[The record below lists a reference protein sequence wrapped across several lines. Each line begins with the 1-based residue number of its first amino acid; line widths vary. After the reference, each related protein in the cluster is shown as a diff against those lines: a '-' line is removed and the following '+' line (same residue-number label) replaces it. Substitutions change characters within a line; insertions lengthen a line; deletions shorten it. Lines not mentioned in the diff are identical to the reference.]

1 MKFLRYIQKKRRA
14 MLALAALT
22 LLANPFTAQA
32 SSITPKDTS
41 HSSKITFKN
50 NVYNIAVQKEL
61 SRQVGVNKFKDF
73 NLDKGQIANI
83 RFNKLQTVANLVDN
97 RININGTVNALRGD
111 KIGGNLYFLSPNGIA
126 VGATGVIN
134 AGAFTGIAVSQ
145 SYFNKLSKMKS
156 GSEFMTALAPKNIEY
171 NNDPDKGID
180 IQGVINAP
188 GGIHLYATKIDV
200 GKNAILRT
208 DVEKVDFTEV
218 VNIGKVDS
226 GITGGLDA
234 SYKNGDIVL
243 KAHAEHL
250 ADDNIIKSIG
260 GYTASQWEKVTE
272 RNATINVD
280 GKIKSASN
288 VSINADAVT
297 KFSEGSYFNIISQS
311 GILDAF
317 LGNLGLDVAVDFAKK
332 INTATVNIGKTADIY
347 SKGNMDIGATGTLN
361 VTINATT
368 PAAKSGTTKATE
380 WIPATS
386 VAVINATNKATVNID
401 GKLKSDGTMSINAKA
416 TTSLSATA
424 NNATIV
430 GKAASEKGIKEDT
443 HYIAVSVIDGETSA
457 EVNINSGDEIK
468 VGGKDASKTKAF
480 SATAKTENTIS
491 NSATAATAGT
501 SVGSTTLT
509 ENDDIATTTAV
520 DITDYSATANV
531 NVNRAITAQKGGIN
545 LDATNTF
552 KNSLTASTTTGRAI
566 KPIKDWTEV
575 TGSDF
580 LNSISSNLM
589 AKATSFLQKAAE
601 NVPEGAG
608 GSTLSKLFDGKYFKS
623 GVTVGVFLQNN
634 NAKVNVDKKAT
645 LNAQNDIDISAKND
659 ISSQAFNVT
668 SSVNNQTSKQK
679 TNAMIG
685 LGVLVSDITNNADI
699 VNDGK
704 LNSTS
709 GNVKLE
715 TTSGMNYNQFEAVVD
730 SVKKAFTDIADDVKN
745 LGEDIYNTFSSYE
758 SQVSEEA
765 DKLEKTEDPAE
776 YMQALENLN
785 KKINDAKA
793 KEFNAAVEALDD
805 GVKLKTDLEGLPSKL
820 TAFLHPA
827 NYANYYARS
836 SFGAGADGNKD
847 VKLEAAGS
855 FSINSMLNNSRIISG
870 ENSVITAEN
879 GAVNTNSLAQNRVVA
894 ITGMGGEHL
903 TSSEA
908 QNSGAGISVFVGNF
922 KNNAVT
928 AFGKNSQIKS
938 KDIKL
943 ETKDYAKHV
952 NIIYG
957 NGKADST
964 SITGMVSYIKSPANS
979 VLALDDSTKL
989 NGSGKVE
996 LNALSEN
1003 YITSVNGAIT
1013 MGNGNGKSF
1022 GAAINILS
1030 NDGNTAVMVADNGVN
1045 SKLKNTIDKLQK
1057 EIETESK
1064 KNSPDQDILI
1074 DKKTELKALKIA
1086 KTTQDI
1092 LGDNYTKELGNSSTD
1107 TGEISANNFTT
1118 KAENTGTIN
1127 SIAVEGTE
1135 NSESHGLADKFNG
1148 IVGKGE
1154 TQLSYVE
1161 TAFKW
1166 PANKLSKMLGNTI
1179 NDKFKSGQPNA
1190 NDAANQAG
1198 EAAGNEDGGAGAN
1211 AGVDSQAIQNQL
1223 NVAGAGSAA
1232 INIKSGETG
1241 SLISNTK
1248 INAKNI
1254 DVSAND
1260 DSFNGSW
1267 AGAGA
1272 FNFFGNSQAA
1282 KNTNVAIGGAVA
1294 YSDNSKNVDSIIKN
1308 STINNATSIKNTAN
1322 RDDSDVAAGMGL
1334 AVSTNS
1340 GNQGNNVD
1348 VAVSASINF
1357 VEGDTHALLIG
1368 NTVNGGSLENKAVID
1383 SLQVA
1388 GGLDIAGSSSG
1399 GKGFNIGGS
1408 AAASKITNDL
1418 QSGIKGGSYEN
1429 LGKVDITATK
1439 KANQVDVAVAG
1450 GITKGAKGFSFG
1462 GGVAVSDINN
1472 NSRAFLNNTSKFEST
1487 GIVNVDAL
1495 DTKNENSRNAYLSIR
1510 SINTEP
1516 TSYLAN
1522 SDKGK
1527 VDGTNGGGNI
1537 VNVALGGGGSTS
1549 EAGAGGL
1556 GISYAGVS
1564 NLMNVDINNNQAINA
1579 QNLNANTTNK
1589 SNIVNV
1595 TLGFAGSNKSFSGAG
1610 SFGVSD
1616 IVNDDTINI
1625 KSSNATADNFLS
1637 GAQSSAH
1644 IVNIAGQTA
1653 LASKFAGG
1661 LTFAY
1666 NAMNNTTGINIEK
1679 GTWKV
1684 KDFGANSANNNYALA
1699 VGAGVTFSKE
1709 SSAVNGAIGLN
1720 IGTNST
1726 KSIVDDATINGIEK
1740 MKVIATDNTSKTTV
1754 AGNANISKGG
1764 TVAIGGAVAYANIG
1778 KANNKEIINAKITN
1792 ATITTKNNSSIEV
1805 ESLEKGIMT
1814 TVGAGAGGSVGG
1826 ASLTFQGAAA
1836 VSEVNK
1842 DNIAEI
1848 SNTNIT
1854 GGTPDIKIKATSGG
1868 NSSDGL
1874 SINGSKIDVNNK
1886 IKTAA
1891 AVLDANITNESWFD
1905 GAFAISVN
1913 KFNQSTQANF
1923 KNNTRPEILSR
1934 AGNVDMY
1941 SNSEADILGI
1951 GIGGSGGS
1959 STVGAAG
1966 SVSYNYI
1973 NNSAKTLVENANIN
1987 AAKNFGVVAQSDDKI
2002 ANYAGTVDVDVNG
2015 RGAIGVSVA
2024 YNEIKGDTDAN
2035 IKNSK
2040 LTVSGSDKDLIA
2052 ISNPKDNLI
2061 DGYVTRNNW
2070 TSGRLMSGRTMANK
2084 SGLVVNSSATHS
2096 ISSDLAT
2103 IGIRATGSKFGA
2115 GVSGTVNINKINGAT
2130 NAKVES
2136 TDALGNA
2143 NSFVNASDYT
2153 NNGSFIGNAA
2163 VSGNVAV
2170 GVLWNENQVGRKTN
2184 ALVDGGT
2191 LNVKNLD
2198 VKADNQQG
2206 ISNLNIAVGASF
2218 MSGDSKIFA
2227 AASGDNIVRNQLE
2240 GTTTAKIENATVNH
2254 SGKVDV
2260 NAYHKDNIYATNIAA
2275 GLGVSQAEAFGV
2287 GATFDL
2293 GYGLMRENSTVEAE
2307 INNSTLK
2314 SKSGAVNVN
2323 AQNDSK
2329 LAGAFGTAG
2338 VAMHIGTTGTA
2349 GGAVAVAVGIN
2360 NIYLT
2365 NTVHAGIKG
2374 STLNVGA
2381 VDVNAKNSSEI
2392 KADGGVAAVS
2402 INISKTFFASL
2413 GAAVAV
2419 TNGTF
2424 DNKVTAE
2431 VDKSTIKAAGDVNIQ
2446 ARDDHKSSE
2455 TVVSAALST
2464 GLAVSVNRMSTSINN
2479 GLADLKAEQLGKP
2492 LSRNDLVMTT
2502 DNASKENANGDSDK
2516 LTGEFGDEK
2525 RFLNE
2530 KTINSLLGGVRANSA
2545 ETKKNI
2551 KETLTKRY
2559 TATVNYNNSLKKGV
2573 FANVQNNS
2581 TIEAG
2586 DNKISIGS
2594 TENND
2599 LAITSGSGN
2608 AGPIGVGVGSTSIK
2622 VRRANTANV
2631 IGSSLKAK
2639 NIDISTTN
2647 GQTGSDGINSR
2658 MYNASISVV
2667 GVSVG
2672 YNNVETNG
2680 TGEILISN
2688 SKITAGENLNAKAVD
2703 NSKSRS
2709 YILDA
2714 GLKGAG
2720 YTGVFAYN
2728 TNTSQTGIEVSDK
2741 SALEAKA
2748 INFAA
2753 QNNSYRATDTL
2764 AISASALNVPT
2775 STSEARDSSTN
2786 FISVKDAGNTF
2797 RADNLNFTAQN
2808 SGQTYANINGQAYL
2822 GLNAIIAKG
2831 RANSNINAN
2840 INIADANTFKA
2851 GTANIT
2857 AQIGEENK
2865 YTAETTGFAI
2875 NGSAIGINVDNM
2887 YAETKSTAQVNIG
2900 NEIYNDDTTLN
2911 VSALNKASRNSFM
2924 RNNAYSLVANA
2935 NDISAYTIAEDSS
2948 SITVGS
2954 NTALA
2959 NSNKLGAL
2967 NINADTENKS
2977 YVAAKGTGGSI
2988 GGDFG
2993 SAAHAD
2999 NDVNNTS
3006 SATLNGTWNIADAL
3020 TLSANQHDA
3029 AYISGYSARG
3039 AILTGGKG
3047 SLDNVIK
3054 GSSTAKIADSAQ
3066 ITAKTVNINSK
3077 NYIKTDK
3084 YSSDYDYT
3092 LFGRMG
3098 GVVDDVD
3105 YQRST
3110 ATTAKSANINI
3121 GKNAAITTTGTQIY
3135 DAASDYDLK
3144 NNVYAE
3150 GGSLLMSLRWSK
3162 SHNYITADEKI
3173 SVGTGATLKNEGGT
3187 YSDGGIT
3194 MAAHD
3199 KLELAPTSK
3208 GFSQAGLGGY
3218 VRAETFIDLTRNQ
3231 TIDINGTVKSAKDL
3245 NLYAGAD
3252 AQGESSK
3259 VHSYAQAIS
3268 QVQTLFSNGSA
3279 DIIRK
3284 GATNSNVNINDGAYG
3299 QATRNVNVISNAGYE
3314 VYEER
3319 PFYGSTWSSDGG
3331 YKVATADTGN
3341 LTTGN
3346 YKHNNKVKVDGEL
3359 KAAATPDVTINIS
3372 GVTLPDG
3379 FIFADDNFKTL
3390 SYNVQSG
3397 DITITKKNTDFAGMS
3412 SEKAF
3417 AQQIYNGIT
3426 TSDVDYANGFL
3437 KTRYAQICQAISQYQ
3452 IQGKNDVVAYNGFL
3466 QEKNALENEM
3476 EKLGL
3481 GSYDKGE
3488 FKLDSS
3494 ASLKIKTVVLPNVEV
3509 SGGSINVSTG
3519 EFSGTGKLNA
3529 SGVPKID
3536 INNKSSAYL
3545 ITNRLMIAD
3554 KGGAITYN
3562 GRAVTS
3568 NADIGSGAKFT
3579 DIKIAN
3585 STAIPTI
3592 KVANNYSGQTSIPM
3606 KPNPNVKGFNTL
3618 PAKDR
3623 NTILTYTPINYI
3635 EVTKDIKN
3643 PVGKVIIDNKQG
3655 SIRINK
3661 GAAVNAQDVEMTA
3674 KESISQGYTEGI
3686 VNIAYTPENV
3696 YKDEIA
3702 KLRDQLDWDKKIPTS
3717 NQTVTKQ
3724 SDNIY
3729 KGGSG
3734 RIAGDAIYIAA
3745 RDININGLIQSGY
3758 NGFKTTITQKDVDN
3772 AKEQV
3777 FYNERTMYKVNSG
3790 GTKLGSDGY
3799 YIYEPQIYYDKTN
3812 NKLYVEDINAAGGKV
3827 YLSGRVSSTGNGKI
3841 VVSDGGGNIDIK
3853 NSSKVDMNVGNVR
3866 TSGGGFIQIV
3876 DTEQDKLSEY
3886 SSGQTRTIENY
3897 SAWLAD
3903 NTKGKV
3909 TTGDGLSIGNFVNYN
3924 PKKGLT
3930 YNWGEGTRRERTDHY
3945 HYKEEKW
3952 LWGFRDDD
3960 KYTSDLAA
3968 LSNVV
3973 ERMKNDKDYAK
3984 KYSNKASIWSEPE
3997 KSEILDVGKGVYIGT
4012 QNATKNNLT
4021 LLAQNVMTSN
4031 SYGNHTIEG
4040 PEKHG
4045 FIGYYRDY
4053 THRWTKTTGAKQI
4066 YQYSLKADYPISV
4079 GIIGESNPAINL
4091 TNSSTSDLYL
4101 TGNIRNDN
4109 GLKLNIT
4116 ARRGKIEQSGGTKI
4130 STNNIKLTARDGI
4143 KNIDI
4148 TNHRTDDLKLNA
4160 QTTTGDVDINVQGGL
4175 LGDKQLAGNVIVA
4188 ALKNNYDGV
4197 TLKTTGDIKQTIK
4210 GTAINARNIKLE
4222 SANGAINLQIESK
4235 GQSADVSAISAA
4247 ANGDIKLIKND
4258 NVDFRIGSIVST
4270 AGDVTLSAK
4279 GKFVDALDKVR
4290 DNAGTDESD
4299 LVKSWIDM
4307 GLIAGTA
4314 DYKGAYINR
4323 LEEDRDAYKSDV
4335 TEQFSEYK
4343 TLLATYQSAV
4353 TDYNSLDDKSKV
4365 IAPQK
4370 NDRLIL
4376 LEKKFSKYETADA
4389 YLAADSDYQTLVET
4403 VKNPQ
4408 YKWTEDELLSSVRS
4422 AIVNKQE
4429 GTAYD
4434 VTHLKDANIT
4444 GRNVTLT
4451 GAGVGTNS
4459 KETTTIKMSELRV
4472 KANETPEQKSA
4483 RLAKVSQLANVEAA
4497 DVNVNYVLDKNGKPI
4512 TQTVTQINY
4521 NYDADKGYYIDTAGN
4536 YIRYRKDAD
4545 GNLLKYTYDKDLK
4558 QIGNPVAASDF
4569 SDIIKSTSTI
4579 ENKQI
4584 ESFDISGTIP
4594 LGINA
4599 TGNITVKTTGN
4610 DGVYIAGR
4618 NKGVKITETT
4628 NPNNDIYS
4636 ALNVNKI
4643 ETSKADGNLANVRI
4657 IGEAGIFN
4665 AANSGANVVGK
4676 DLVLVG
4682 GNGAIG
4688 TQEKPFAVSLSG
4700 DLLSARA
4707 NDEVNLQN
4715 VGKNNFRISAIYSP
4729 KAIRIATNE
4738 NGIIEQS
4745 SRFDDIAAAYINT
4758 PGEITLTG
4766 NAGTAN
4772 NPILIRPTA
4781 TTTLNLIPNSSFLI
4795 PNFYIK
4801 GLNSGTVNL
4810 NELSGNVEITS
4821 DGSIGQ
4827 TATGTNSLTSMK
4839 VSAKGDVLLTGNQN
4853 KFSKINV
4860 GEIGGNF
4867 ELKNDSDKF
4876 TANFDKELSGKI
4888 TINQTG
4894 DINLAGAISGSML
4907 SLTSKNG
4914 NITST
4919 GGLTATKEIN
4929 LSVGTFTHKGEIH
4942 TDKLTIATDNGVTIN
4957 NMENTFNALE
4967 IASRSGKA
4975 INGSINVA
4983 IKADKFAPSIKNDVT
4998 GDVTL
5003 TNTKT
5008 GGLLSFGSGEA
5019 INISGTFKATTK
5031 GNFDYGSTLTAKD
5044 ISITAQNIYRRE
5056 NTTGNFSTMGRLL
5069 LNSQNR
5075 VGTAKNPILIGNTAN
5090 KSAGV
5095 EAYGKKIYVK
5105 GINSGIMTLGDI
5117 IGTSFNIDSEGSI
5130 AQAKNEFI
5138 KSDKV
5143 EVSATNDITLDNVGN
5158 LIKAAQINGG
5168 ENIKLHSALKDG
5180 LRLEGVKAKGDV
5192 MITSEKSLTL
5202 KGNIETE
5209 KNITLTAGTNLISR
5223 ESSVLKSGNDIT
5235 LKADNV
5241 KLSGKVETP
5250 YKKMTSDKVGN
5261 LKKFVKEMPTVIVTT
5276 NKGLDMSNDAN
5287 IFDGVYVNSDGK
5299 KINGSVLVTGNSAGF
5314 LAVIDKAALNNITLK
5329 NINPDGAIILLN
5341 KGTLKSTK
5349 GSITLDMGGDFV
5361 AGAALWAK
5369 NNINI
5374 MSGKGSIS
5382 IAKLSTLKDTES
5394 APFQNNETLK
5404 AIKNINLKAGKKI
5417 DIEGQITAGQNV
5429 VAKSSSGINI
5439 VGKADVSAGNI
5450 NLTIDKGNLAIEGKM
5465 RANKGAIDIKL
5476 GEGNVKIGNQT
5487 TKQNNETVVFAK
5499 HNINMTTGNGKINIY
5514 GKNES
5519 ALGSINIRTRKPKT
5533 ENSSANVPEFYSYDG
5548 TPILFAANTA
5558 ETSSAVVAPKKS
5570 EDITIDAELKADK
5583 SILIVT
5589 DEGNIKVAE
5598 KITVND
5604 GSITIMTMNGNIDI
5618 YSDIR
5623 AQNNLNIETENG
5635 AVDIAGKVATRDGD
5649 INISSNQGTYTQK
5662 GLTIS
5667 ETGAIYPARN
5677 INLDVQNG
5685 DIEFK
5690 RISAKNVDLKSINGN
5705 VTADTIS
5712 AADTIRI
5719 ALSGGDLYLNL
5730 AQSKGVAIL
5739 TGDNSNSTVNTIKAD
5754 SVDVS
5759 DAVKVGKVLP
5769 YRNNSVITQPSAP
5782 TASGDYNTSYS
5793 GSYSG
5798 AYSNAYSSGYSNF
5811 ASNPSSFA
5819 TLGTTYT
5826 NDGLTYWQNVT
5837 SPAAPSYKF
5846 SEFTTL
5852 TDDISHMQ
5860 TRNYFEVKFIPT
5872 WLEPEFM
5879 SIDFD
5884 YSFDDFGIRN
5894 ATADELTID

>member
-1 MKFLRYIQKKRRA
+1 MKFLRYIQKRRRA
-14 MLALAALT
+14 IFAMTALAIFAS
-22 LLANPFTAQA
+22 PFTAQA
-32 SSITPKDTS
+32 SSITPKNASD
-41 HSSKITFKN
+41 SSKITFKN
-50 NVYNIAVQKEL
+50 KVYNIEVQKKL
-61 SRQVGVNKFKDF
+61 SEQVGVNKFKDF
-73 NLDKGQIANI
+73 NLSNGHIANI
-83 RFNKLQTVANLVDN
+83 QFDKLQTVANLVDN
-97 RININGTVNALRGD
+97 KISINGTVNALRD
-111 KIGGNLYFLSPNGIA
+111 KKIGGNLYFLSPNGIA

-134 AGAFTGIAVSQ
+134 AGSFTGMAVSQ
-145 SYFNKLSKMKS
+145 SYFDKLSKTDS
-156 GSEFMTALAPKNIEY
+156 AHTFMTELAPSKIQY

-188 GGIHLYATKIDV
+188 GGISLYATKINV
-200 GKNAILRT
+200 GQKAVLRT
-208 DVEKVDFTEV
+208 NVEDVDFKKV
-218 VNIGKVDS
+218 VNVENVDS
-226 GITGGLDA
+226 GANGELDA
-234 SYKNGDIVL
+234 SYSGGDIVL
-243 KAHAEHL
+243 KAHAEHI
-250 ADDNIIKSIG
+250 ADDNMLTNLSG
-260 GYTASQWEKVTE
+260 DTATRWVKDTSREAIV
-272 RNATINVD
+272 NVD
-280 GKIKSASN
+280 GKIDSAGDVN
-288 VSINADAVT
+288 INAEST
-297 KFSEGSYFNIISQS
+297 ISFTEGSKWNVVTQS
-311 GILDAF
+311 KILESF
-317 LGNLGLDVAVDFAKK
+317 LGNLGVDVMADGVKRVNKAK
-332 INTATVNIGKTADIY
+332 IDIGKNANIH
-347 SKGNMDIGATGTLN
+347 SKGAMEIGAEATLSVTLN
-361 VTINATT
+361 AET
-368 PAAKSGTTKATE
+368 PSLKTGTTKVTQF
-380 WIPATS
+380 IPAIAVAVIKADNKAEVNIKGKLESESTMS
-386 VAVINATNKATVNID
+386 ITANAETTLSNTAKATTQLDQEHLKEQLSGGSSLPEDHNFIAVGVIDGETKADVNISSGSKIKVNGEDNTEMHMDALTIKATTTNTVGNEVSATPNLTNVETATTTAVAVTNYNGESNINLEDEIVAEKGNAVINATNTFINTGETSTGIGADPDAMKFFANIPSS
-401 GKLKSDGTMSINAKA
+401 GFLE
-416 TTSLSATA
+416 SLSATA
-424 NNATIV
+424 A
-430 GKAASEKGIKEDT
+430 KKM
-443 HYIAVSVIDGETSA
+443 
-457 EVNINSGDEIK
+457 
-468 VGGKDASKTKAF
+468 F
-480 SATAKTENTIS
+480 SS
-491 NSATAATAGT
+491 LQLS
-501 SVGSTTLT
+501 
-509 ENDDIATTTAV
+509 DIP
-520 DITDYSATANV
+520 Y
-531 NVNRAITAQKGGIN
+531 
-545 LDATNTF
+545 
-552 KNSLTASTTTGRAI
+552 
-566 KPIKDWTEV
+566 
-575 TGSDF
+575 
-580 LNSISSNLM
+580 
-589 AKATSFLQKAAE
+589 
-601 NVPEGAG
+601 GAG
-608 GSTLSKLFDGKYFKS
+608 GSTFAKIFNGDFLKLGS
-623 GVTVGVFLQNN
+623 SVSVFNQDNK
-634 NAKVNVDKKAT
+634 AKVNIGKDSSIIAKK
-645 LNAQNDIDISAKND
+645 DVD
-659 ISSQAFNVT
+659 ISSTNKIAALKLSTTAEVNNSSDAQKNKYMFGIGVQVSNIKNNADAVIKGSINSDAGKVNVT
-668 SSVNNQTSKQK
+668 SY
-679 TNAMIG
+679 A
-685 LGVLVSDITNNADI
+685 
-699 VNDGK
+699 
-704 LNSTS
+704 
-709 GNVKLE
+709 
-715 TTSGMNYNQFEAVVD
+715 GMNYN
-730 SVKKAFTDIADDVKN
+730 T
-745 LGEDIYNTFSSYE
+745 
-758 SQVSEEA
+758 
-765 DKLEKTEDPAE
+765 
-776 YMQALENLN
+776 
-785 KKINDAKA
+785 
-793 KEFNAAVEALDD
+793 VEALQTKFDEFFKSFRKQFKD
-805 GVKLKTDLEGLPSKL
+805 GWESLTHIFGGTKIKELDSDFTMYEMQIKNELEALKNAKDPEAYMTALKTLNTKIASAKDMGFSAFVKTLDKGSEIKGSFEGLIPTL
-820 TAFLHPA
+820 TAFLHPS
-827 NYANYYARS
+827 NYTNYYVRS
-836 SFGAGADGNKD
+836 AFSENKNPSD
-847 VKLEAAGS
+847 VSSSELSGAGS
-855 FSINSMLNNSRIISG
+855 FSINSMPNTSRVVFA
-870 ENSVITAEN
+870 ENSKVEAYTSVNVKSNAE
-879 GAVNTNSLAQNRVVA
+879 NRVVA
-894 ITGMGGEHL
+894 ITGMGGEYG
-903 TSSEA
+903 TSSTAAEK
-908 QNSGAGISVFVGNF
+908 GAGISVKVGNF
-922 KNNAVT
+922 KNDSII
-928 AFGKNSQIKS
+928 AFGKNAKLDS
-938 KDIKL
+938 KLVSIDSK
-943 ETKDYAKHV
+943 EYAKHFNV
-952 NIIYG
+952 IYG

-964 SITGMVSYIKSPANS
+964 SVTGMVSYFNSPANNIIS
-979 VLALDDSTKL
+979 IDDSVVM
-989 NGSGKVE
+989 GKDNDFIGTAGIYDHQVN
-996 LNALSEN
+996 LNADSER
-1003 YITSVNGAIT
+1003 YITSVTGALT
-1013 MGNGNGKSF
+1013 LGNGNGKSF
-1022 GAAINILS
+1022 GATINIM
-1030 NDGNTAVMVADNGVN
+1030 NNPVNNAVVLADNGTGTR
-1045 SKLKNTIDKLQK
+1045 SAITGTSLEDKTNAK
-1057 EIETESK
+1057 
-1064 KNSPDQDILI
+1064 ILTLTN
-1074 DKKTELKALKIA
+1074 KTL
-1086 KTTQDI
+1086 DI
-1092 LGDNYTKELGNSSTD
+1092 LGDNKTLLGTSSID
-1107 TGEISANNFTT
+1107 GTGEINAFDFNATA
-1118 KAENTGTIN
+1118 KKTGTIN
-1127 SIAVEGTE
+1127 AIAVAGTE
-1135 NSESHGLADKFNG
+1135 NSESHGFFDKFNAAGEGLGG
-1148 IVGKGE
+1148 IVGIGE
-1154 TQLSYVE
+1154 MALGLMPQL
-1161 TAFKW
+1161 
-1166 PANKLSKMLGNTI
+1166 LSKYVGSKI
-1179 NDKFKSGQPNA
+1179 SGEQFNLFHSGGANA
-1190 NDAANQAG
+1190 GQAAG
-1198 EAAGNEDGGAGAN
+1198 EALGAAGNEGGGLD
-1211 AGVDSQAIQNQL
+1211 AGVNNNVASQL
-1223 NVAGAGSAA
+1223 NFAGAGSVAV
-1232 INIKSGETG
+1232 NMNSGETG
-1241 SLISNTK
+1241 AFISNYK
-1248 INAKNI
+1248 INTDTSN
-1254 DVSAND
+1254 VRAND
-1260 DSFNGSW
+1260 DTFHGSW

-1272 FNFFGNSQAA
+1272 FNFFGDSEIAE
-1282 KNTNVAIGGAVA
+1282 NTNVAVGGSLALT
-1294 YSDNSKNVDSIIKN
+1294 SSKVNVDSVIKN
-1308 STINNATSIKNTAN
+1308 STINANDFYNNAN
-1322 RDDSDVAAGMGL
+1322 RADSDVSAGMGL

-1340 GNQGNNVD
+1340 AGTQVNIPI
-1348 VAVSASINF
+1348 SASINLLN
-1357 VEGDTHALLIG
+1357 GDTHALLIG
-1368 NTVNGGSLENKAVID
+1368 NNFKGVKRRLFQAEGGSVSNKATID
-1383 SLQVA
+1383 SVQVA
-1388 GGLDIAGSSSG
+1388 GGLALGVSKGES
-1399 GKGFNIGGS
+1399 KGFSIGGNG
-1408 AAASKITNDL
+1408 AASQITNDL

-1429 LGKVDITATK
+1429 LRDVDITATK
-1439 KANQVDVAVAG
+1439 KSNQVDVAVAG
-1450 GITKGAKGFSFG
+1450 GVTAGGGDDSGGFAFG
-1462 GGVAVSDINN
+1462 GAVAVSDIKNTAN
-1472 NSRAFLNNTSKFEST
+1472 AFLKDTAKFNAT

-1495 DTKNENSRNAYLSIR
+1495 ENKNSSSRDAYLLTRKID
-1510 SINTEP
+1510 IDA

-1522 SDKGK
+1522 NDKNK
-1527 VDGTNGGGNI
+1527 IDKINGGGNI
-1537 VNVALGGGGSTS
+1537 VNVAFGGGGSTS
-1549 EAGAGGL
+1549 GAAAGGL
-1556 GISYAGVS
+1556 GIAYSGLT
-1564 NLMNVDINNNQAINA
+1564 NTMNVDIADNQNITAKNF
-1579 QNLNANTTNK
+1579 NANTTNK

-1595 TLGFAGSNKSFSGAG
+1595 TVGFAGSKGNFSAAG
-1610 SFGVSD
+1610 SAGVSD
-1616 IVNDDTINI
+1616 IKNEGTINI
-1625 KSSNATADNFLS
+1625 KNSNVTADSFLS

-1644 IVNIAGQTA
+1644 IVNVAGQA
-1653 LASKFAGG
+1653 SLADKFAAG
-1661 LTFAY
+1661 LSFAY
-1666 NAMNNTTGINIEK
+1666 NAMNNTTGVNIKK
-1679 GTWKV
+1679 GNWNV
-1684 KDFGANSANNNYALA
+1684 KEFGANSANNNYALA
-1699 VGAGVTFSKE
+1699 VGAGVAFSKE
-1709 SSAVNGAIGLN
+1709 SSAVNGSIGLN

-1726 KSIVDDATINGIEK
+1726 KSIVDDATINGVEK

-1778 KANNKEIINAKITN
+1778 KASNKEIVNAKITN

-1891 AVLDANITNESWFD
+1891 AVLDANITNEAWFD

-1913 KFNQSTQANF
+1913 KFNQSTQSNF
-1923 KNNTRPEILSR
+1923 KNDSRPEIISR

-1959 STVGAAG
+1959 STVSAAG

-1973 NNSAKTLVENANIN
+1973 NNSAKSLVENANVN
-1987 AAKNFGVVAQSDDKI
+1987 ADKNFGVVAQSDDKI

-2070 TSGRLMSGRTMANK
+2070 TSGRLMSGRTTANK
-2084 SGLVVNSSATHS
+2084 SGLVVNSSATHT

-2103 IGIRATGSKFGA
+2103 IGVRATGSTFGA

-2191 LNVKNLD
+2191 LNVKNMD

-2218 MSGDSKIFA
+2218 MTGGANSKIFA

-2254 SGKVDV
+2254 SGKIDV

-2381 VDVNAKNSSEI
+2381 VDVNAKNTSEI

-2431 VDKSTIKAAGDVNIQ
+2431 VDKSTIKAGGDVNIK
-2446 ARDDHKSSE
+2446 ARDDHKSKE

-2492 LSRNDLVMTT
+2492 LSRNDLVMKT

-2530 KTINSLLGGVRANSA
+2530 NTINSLLGGVRANSA

-2559 TATVNYNNSLKKGV
+2559 TAMVNYNNSLKKGV

-2608 AGPIGVGVGSTSIK
+2608 AGPIGIGVGSTSIK

-2658 MYNASISVV
+2658 MYNASIAVV

-2753 QNNSYRATDTL
+2753 QNQSYRATDTL
-2764 AISASALNVPT
+2764 AISASGVNVPT
-2775 STSEARDSSTN
+2775 STSEAKDMSTN

-2797 RADNLNFTAQN
+2797 RGDEINFTAQN
-2808 SGQTYANINGQAYL
+2808 SGQTYSHINGQAYL

-2887 YAETKSTAQVNIG
+2887 YAETKSMAAVNIG

-2999 NDVNNTS
+2999 NSVNNTS
-3006 SATLNGTWNIADAL
+3006 SATLNGTWNITDAL
-3020 TLSANQHDA
+3020 KMNANQRDS

-3054 GSSTAKIADSAQ
+3054 GSSTAKISDGAT
-3066 ITAKTVNINSK
+3066 INAKTVNVNSK

-3084 YSSDYDYT
+3084 YSNDYDYT

-3110 ATTAKSANINI
+3110 ATTTKSANINI
-3121 GKNAAITTTGTQIY
+3121 GKNVAITTTGTQTY

-3173 SVGTGATLKNEGGT
+3173 SVGKDAQLKNEGGT
-3187 YSDGGIT
+3187 YADGGIT

-3199 KLELAPTSK
+3199 KLELAPTAK

-3218 VRAETFIDLTRNQ
+3218 VRAETLLDLTRNQ
-3231 TIDINGTVKSAKDL
+3231 NIDINGTVKSAKDL

-3252 AQGESSK
+3252 INGDGSK

-3268 QVQTLFSNGSA
+3268 QVQTLFSDGSA
-3279 DIIRK
+3279 DIIRR
-3284 GATNSNVNINDGAYG
+3284 GATNSNVNVNGGAYG

-3319 PFYGSTWSSDGG
+3319 PYYGSTWSSDGG

-3359 KAAATPDVTINIS
+3359 KAASTPDVTINIS
-3372 GVTLPDG
+3372 GVAIPDG
-3379 FIFADDNFKTL
+3379 FILADKNAKNL

-3426 TSDVDYANGFL
+3426 TSDVDYANDFL
-3437 KTRYAQICQAISQYQ
+3437 KTRYAQICQAISNYQ
-3452 IQGKNDVVAYNGFL
+3452 VQGRNDVAAYNGFL
-3466 QEKNALENEM
+3466 QEKIALENEM

-3494 ASLKIKTVVLPNVEV
+3494 ASIDIKTVVLPDVEV
-3509 SGGSINVSTG
+3509 SGGNINVSTND
-3519 EFSGTGKLNA
+3519 FSGTGKLNA

-3545 ITNRLMIAD
+3545 ITNRLTIAD

-3568 NADIGSGAKFT
+3568 NADISRGAKFAE
-3579 DIKIAN
+3579 IKTSDSAN
-3585 STAIPTI
+3585 VSTIS
-3592 KVANNYSGQTSIPM
+3592 VANNYSGQTSIAM
-3606 KPNPNVKGFNTL
+3606 KPNPNAKGYDTL
-3618 PAKDR
+3618 RDDAKKA
-3623 NTILTYTPINYI
+3623 TLQYTPINYI
-3635 EVTKDIKN
+3635 EVTKDITN
-3643 PVGKVIIDNKQG
+3643 PVGKVIINNKQG

-3686 VNIAYTPENV
+3686 INIAYTPENV

-3702 KLRDQLDWDKKIPTS
+3702 KLREELGWSKTIPTKD
-3717 NQTVTKQ
+3717 QTITKS

-3734 RIAGDAIYIAA
+3734 RIAGDAIYISA
-3745 RDININGLIQSGY
+3745 RDININGLIQSGFLGY
-3758 NGFKTTITQKDVDN
+3758 KASVTQKDVDSATETAFFN
-3772 AKEQV
+3772 GV
-3777 FYNERTMYKVNSG
+3777 SMYKVNSG
-3790 GTKLGSDGY
+3790 GTRLGSDGY
-3799 YIYEPQIYYDKTN
+3799 YIYEPQVYYDKAN

-3827 YLSGRVSSTGNGKI
+3827 YLTGRISSTGNGKI

-3886 SSGQTRTIENY
+3886 SSGQTRTIDNY

-3909 TTGDGLSIGNFVNYN
+3909 ATGDGLTVGNFVNYN
-3924 PKKGLT
+3924 PKSGLT
-3930 YNWGEGTRRERTDHY
+3930 YSWGEGTRRERTDHY
-3945 HYKEEKW
+3945 YYKEEKW
-3952 LWGFRDDD
+3952 LWGFRKDS
-3960 KYTSDLAA
+3960 KYTSNLSA
-3968 LSNVV
+3968 LSKVV
-3973 ERMKNDKDYAK
+3973 DDLKKDKDYDPK
-3984 KYSNKASIWSEPE
+3984 KASTWSEPE
-3997 KSEILDVGKGVYIGT
+3997 KSEILDVGNGVYIGT
-4012 QNATKNNLT
+4012 KNAISGNLT
-4021 LLAQNVMTSN
+4021 LLAQNVTTKE

-4066 YQYSLKADYPISV
+4066 YQYSLKADYPISM

-4091 TNSSTSDLYL
+4091 TNSATSDLYL

-4116 ARRGKIEQSGGTKI
+4116 ARGGKIEQSGGIKI
-4130 STNNIKLTARDGI
+4130 STDNIKLTARDGI
-4143 KNIDI
+4143 KNINLV
-4148 TNHRTDDLKLNA
+4148 NHRTDDLKLNA
-4160 QTTTGDVDINVQGGL
+4160 QTNTGDLDINVTGGI
-4175 LGDKQLAGNVIVA
+4175 LGDKQLAGNVIVD
-4188 ALKNNYDGV
+4188 ALKNNYDDVKLTAQGS
-4197 TLKTTGDIKQTIK
+4197 IKQTIK
-4210 GTAINARNIKLE
+4210 GTSVNARDIKLE
-4222 SANGAINLQIESK
+4222 STNGAINLQIESN

-4247 ANGDIKLIKND
+4247 ANGDIKLTKND
-4258 NVDFRIGSIVST
+4258 NADFRIGSIVST
-4270 AGDVTLSAK
+4270 AGDVTLTAK
-4279 GKFVDALDKVR
+4279 GKFVDALNKER
-4290 DNAGTDESD
+4290 DNVSNDESG

-4314 DYKGAYINR
+4314 DYKGAYITR
-4323 LEEDRDAYKSDV
+4323 LEKDRDAYKSDV

-4343 TLLATYQSAV
+4343 TLLATYQSAI
-4353 TDYNSLDDKSKV
+4353 TDYNSLKDEDKTKV
-4365 IAPQK
+4365 TAPQK

-4376 LEKKFSKYETADA
+4376 LDKKFSKYETADA
-4389 YLAADSDYQTLVET
+4389 YLAADKDYQTLVAT

-4434 VTHLKDANIT
+4434 VTRLKDANIT
-4444 GRNVTLT
+4444 AKNVTLT

-4472 KANETPEQKSA
+4472 KANETDKEKSA

-4497 DVNVNYVLDKNGKPI
+4497 DVKVNLALDSDGKPI

-4521 NYDADKGYYIDTAGN
+4521 NYDADKGYYIDKAGN

-4545 GNLLKYTYDKDLK
+4545 GNLLKYTYDKNLK
-4558 QIGNPVAASDF
+4558 QIGNAVAVDDF
-4569 SDIIKSTSTI
+4569 SNVIKSTTTI
-4579 ENKQI
+4579 ENKEI

-4599 TGNITVKTTGN
+4599 TGNISVTATGS

-4618 NKGVKITETT
+4618 NKGVKITETQ

-4665 AANSGANVVGK
+4665 AADSGANVVGK

-4688 TQEKPFAVSLSG
+4688 TQAKPFAVSLSG

-4707 NDEVNLQN
+4707 NDEINLQN
-4715 VGKNNFRISAIYSP
+4715 VGADNFRISALYSP
-4729 KAIRIATNE
+4729 KNIRITNT
-4738 NGIIEQS
+4738 NGIIEHS
-4745 SRFDDIAAAYINT
+4745 TRFDDIAAAYINT

-4766 NAGTAN
+4766 SAGTAN
-4772 NPILIRPTA
+4772 NPILIFPHEA
-4781 TTTLNLIPNSSFLI
+4781 TVLNLKSGE
-4795 PNFYIK
+4795 NFYIK
-4801 GLNSGTVNL
+4801 GLNSGAMNL
-4810 NELSGNVEITS
+4810 NELSGNVEISS

-4827 TATGTNSLTSMK
+4827 TKNAANNLTSMK
-4839 VSAKGDVLLTGNQN
+4839 VSAKGDVILDGTKN
-4853 KFSKINV
+4853 KFSEISL
-4860 GEIGGNF
+4860 GAIGGNF
-4867 ELKNDSDKF
+4867 ELKNNSDKL
-4876 TANFDKELSGKI
+4876 TANFGGTIKGNA

-4894 DINLAGAISGSML
+4894 DINLAGAINGNIL
-4907 SLTSKNG
+4907 NLTSEKG

-4919 GGLTATKEIN
+4919 GGLKATKEIN
-4929 LSVGTFTHKGEIH
+4929 LSVGAFEHKGEIH
-4942 TDKLTIATDNGVTIN
+4942 TDKLTIATDSGVTLN
-4957 NMENTFNALE
+4957 NPENTFNALE
-4967 IASRSGKA
+4967 ISSRSGNA
-4975 INGSINVA
+4975 INGSIDIA
-4983 IKADKFAPSIKNDVT
+4983 IKANKFAPTIRNDVT

-5003 TNTKT
+5003 ENSEKS
-5008 GGLLSFGSGEA
+5008 GAMSFGSGET
-5019 INISGTFKATTK
+5019 INISGTFKAKTL
-5031 GNFDYGSTLTAKD
+5031 GDFDYGSALNAGKG
-5044 ISITAQNIYRRE
+5044 ISIDAQNIYRRE
-5056 NTTGNFSTMGRLL
+5056 NTTGNFSTQGTTLFKAK
-5069 LNSQNR
+5069 NNI
-5075 VGTAKNPILIGNTAN
+5075 GTAANPIWFSNAAN
-5090 KSAGV
+5090 KSAGLDLF
-5095 EAYGKKIYVK
+5095 GK
-5105 GINSGIMTLGDI
+5105 GIYIKGVNSGILTLGDVV
-5117 IGTSFNIDSEGSI
+5117 GTSFSASSEGSI
-5130 AQAKNEFI
+5130 AQA
-5138 KSDKV
+5138 DKKLV
-5143 EVSATNDITLDNVGN
+5143 NLDKLELTATNDITLDNDENRINSV
-5158 LIKAAQINGG
+5158 QIIGDNV
-5168 ENIKLHSALKDG
+5168 KLHSKADSGLILDG
-5180 LRLEGVKAKGDV
+5180 LKAKGDV
-5192 MITSEKSLTL
+5192 MISSEKSLKL
-5202 KGNIETE
+5202 NGNIETE
-5209 KNITLTAGTNLISR
+5209 KNIALAAGTNLTS
-5223 ESSVLKSGNDIT
+5223 SKASVLKSGDNIT
-5235 LKADNV
+5235 MKADDV
-5241 KLSGKVETP
+5241 KLSGKVEMP
-5250 YKKMTSDKVGN
+5250 YKKMTSNKVED
-5261 LKKFVKEMPTVIVTT
+5261 LEKFIAEMPVIEVTT
-5276 NKGLDMSNDAN
+5276 NKGLDMQNAAN
-5287 IFDGVYVNSDGK
+5287 SFNGVYVDAGGEL
-5299 KINGSVLVTGNSAGF
+5299 INGSVLVLGNSPAF
-5314 LAVIDKAALNNITLK
+5314 LAVIDKSVVNNITLK
-5329 NINPDGAIILLN
+5329 NKKSDGEIILLD
-5341 KGTLKSTK
+5341 KGALKSKKGITLEMDGDFSAAAALEARNISITSHK
-5349 GSITLDMGGDFV
+5349 GSIT
-5361 AGAALWAK
+5361 
-5369 NNINI
+5369 
-5374 MSGKGSIS
+5374 
-5382 IAKLSTLKDTES
+5382 IAQLSSLTETE
-5394 APFQNNETLK
+5394 QNNSKKIDTLK
-5404 AIKNINLKAGKKI
+5404 AIRNVTLKVAKTIEIEGRITAGGNLKANSAGI
-5417 DIEGQITAGQNV
+5417 DV
-5429 VAKSSSGINI
+5429 

-5450 NLTIDKGNLAIEGKM
+5450 DLSIDKGNLMIEGKI
-5465 RANKGAIDIKL
+5465 RANTGAIDIKL
-5476 GEGNVKIGNQT
+5476 GEGNVRIGNET
-5487 TKQNNETVVFAK
+5487 TKHDTVVFAK
-5499 HNINMTTGNGKINIY
+5499 KDINMTTSNGTIDISGKPKSTSGNINIKAQKTTP
-5514 GKNES
+5514 KN
-5519 ALGSINIRTRKPKT
+5519 T
-5533 ENSSANVPEFYSYDG
+5533 SANV
-5548 TPILFAANTA
+5548 I
-5558 ETSSAVVAPKKS
+5558 ETDSATLSHERPG
-5570 EDITIDAELKADK
+5570 DINIDAEVEANK
-5583 SILIVT
+5583 SIWIVT

-5604 GSITIMTMNGNIDI
+5604 GSITITTMNGNINI

-5662 GLTIS
+5662 GIIVE
-5667 ETGAIYPARN
+5667 ETGAINPAKN
-5677 INLDVQNG
+5677 VNLNVQNG

-5690 RISAKNVDLKSINGN
+5690 NISAQNAFINSNIGN

-5719 ALSGGDLYLNL
+5719 ALERGDLYLNL

-5739 TGDNSNSTVNTIKAD
+5739 TGDSSKAYVKTIRAD
-5754 SVDVS
+5754 SMDVS
-5759 DAVKVGKVLP
+5759 DAVTVGKVLP
-5769 YRNNSVITQPSAP
+5769 YRSTSASISPSAP
-5782 TASGDYNTSYS
+5782 TSSGGSSSGSGTSYS
-5793 GSYSG
+5793 KVYGGSYSRG
-5798 AYSNAYSSGYSNF
+5798 GYSNF

-5826 NDGLTYWQNVT
+5826 NDGLTYWQSAT
-5837 SPAAPSYKF
+5837 SSAVPDYSF
-5846 SEFTTL
+5846 SEFNNTAN
-5852 TDDISHMQ
+5852 DISYRQ

-5872 WLEPEFM
+5872 WLEKEFM
-5879 SIDFD
+5879 SIDSD
-5884 YSFDDFGIRN
+5884 YSFDNFGIRN
-5894 ATADELTID
+5894 ATEDELTID